1 MYVSRVPSLVDKYAQ
16 TNSQG
21 FRPRWQYRGNWFKQR
36 RHLEMKEASE
46 KTGNGPCWL
55 HGWQNKKREVILRG
69 WQPGCRRP
77 RWQMRGQSVSKRSFP
92 LGPRLGIV
100 YCTCKM
106 WAHCMSRLHYVAFV
120 QRIRIHRD
128 STYCTHMGAQTA
140 HIWMQSKRCTHVYA
154 HTPHIC
160 MHRMNTCVCKHT
172 PHRLHVCL
180 TNFVIPLADTDFYA
194 GAFLWTLDPAQ
205 CSPQKSFSTHSC
217 VMRCCGHWHKCVH
230 SMHTLCPYTAYNVC
244 AYIE

>member
-21 FRPRWQYRGNWFKQR
+21 FRPRWQYRGI
-36 RHLEMKEASE
+36 
-46 KTGNGPCWL
+46 
-55 HGWQNKKREVILRG
+55 REVILRG

-106 WAHCMSRLHYVAFV
+106 WAHCMSRLHYVTFV

-140 HIWMQSKRCTHVYA
+140 HIWMNACVCAHSTYMMYA
-154 HTPHIC
+154 PNEYMC
-160 MHRMNTCVCKHT
+160 MHTYTPQIACMPYKFCNTISWHLFLCRSLSV
-172 PHRLHVCL
+172 
-180 TNFVIPLADTDFYA
+180 DTRPCTVF
-194 GAFLWTLDPAQ
+194 TT
-205 CSPQKSFSTHSC
+205 KI
-217 VMRCCGHWHKCVH
+217 V
-230 SMHTLCPYTAYNVC
+230 
-244 AYIE
+244 